1 MSQLTVNGKPLVL
14 ALPAT
19 VLDLLSHLDFDP
31 AKVAV
36 ELNGAIVPRDAFED
50 TDLTR
55 GDQLEIVQFVGGG

>member
-19 VLDLLSHLDFDP
+19 VLALLSHLAFDP